1 MYGMYLKIIITI
13 DFSLKILSEYWIVL
27 FERAKFKRAANFM
40 NFSHGQSKSNRNL
53 ENVPKAI

>member
-1 MYGMYLKIIITI
+1 MYGMYLKKIITI
-13 DFSLKILSEYWIVL
+13 DFLLKILSKYRIFI

-53 ENVPKAI
+53 ENVPKVI